1 MCIVFKYTND
11 RVGVENVKI
20 QSNIFCYDKR
30 DQRETHF
37 P

>member
-1 MCIVFKYTND
+1 MRIVFKYIND

-20 QSNIFCYDKR
+20 RNNIFCYDKR